1 MNEAVK
7 TLDAGSGA
15 GGIAVT
21 LPDGKQR
28 RFPGPVTGAD
38 IAASIGPGLA
48 KAALAIVIDGEPR
61 DLATRIDRDA
71 RIAIVT
77 GTSPEALEILR
88 HDAAH
93 VMAEAVKELYPET
106 QVTFGPATDTG
117 FYYDFARDTPF
128 TPDDL
133 ARIEQRMHEIVDR
146 NETVTREEWERD
158 RAAEFFNSIG
168 EKYKAEWIHEIP
180 ADEAISLYRQGKFVD
195 LCTGPHLP
203 STGKLGHAFKLMKVA
218 GAYWRG
224 DARNAQLQRV
234 YGTAWASDK
243 DLKQYLFQLEEAEKR
258 DHRRLGKE
266 LDLFHVQEEAA
277 GSVFWHPYGW
287 TLYRTVEA
295 YIRRKLENGGYVEVK
310 TPQLYSRS
318 LWEASG
324 HWEKFHDDMF
334 VVPEGEDPNALI
346 IKPMSCPGH
355 VQIFRQ
361 HLHSYR
367 ELPLRMAEFGS
378 CHRNE
383 PSGALHGIMRVRAFT
398 QDDAHIF
405 CTEDQITAE
414 SVAFCELLLE
424 VYRDFGFTD
433 VRVKFSDRPPLRAGS
448 DAIWDKAEGALK
460 AAVEAAGLP
469 YTLNP
474 GEGAF
479 YGPKLEFVLRD
490 ALGRDWQ

>member
-146 NETVTREEWERD
+146 NETVTP
-158 RAAEFFNSIG
+158 NS
-168 EKYKAEWIHEIP
+168 
-180 ADEAISLYRQGKFVD
+180 S
-195 LCTGPHLP
+195 TP
-203 STGKLGHAFKLMKVA
+203 S
-218 GAYWRG
+218 
-224 DARNAQLQRV
+224 ARNTKPS
-234 YGTAWASDK
+234 GFTK
-243 DLKQYLFQLEEAEKR
+243 F
-258 DHRRLGKE
+258 RR
-266 LDLFHVQEEAA
+266 
-277 GSVFWHPYGW
+277 
-287 TLYRTVEA
+287 T
-295 YIRRKLENGGYVEVK
+295 RR
-310 TPQLYSRS
+310 SRS
-318 LWEASG
+318 IARASSSISAPG
-324 HWEKFHDDMF
+324 R
-334 VVPEGEDPNALI
+334 I
-346 IKPMSCPGH
+346 CP
-355 VQIFRQ
+355 RPA
-361 HLHSYR
+361 SS
-367 ELPLRMAEFGS
+367 AT
-378 CHRNE
+378 
-383 PSGALHGIMRVRAFT
+383 PS
-398 QDDAHIF
+398 
-405 CTEDQITAE
+405 
-414 SVAFCELLLE
+414 S
-424 VYRDFGFTD
+424 
-433 VRVKFSDRPPLRAGS
+433 
-448 DAIWDKAEGALK
+448 
-460 AAVEAAGLP
+460 
-469 YTLNP
+469 
-474 GEGAF
+474 
-479 YGPKLEFVLRD
+479 
-490 ALGRDWQ
+490 